1 MHENNLFE
9 LRTRR
14 HLTQK
19 EFADRAG
26 INAGVYSRYERGET
40 DIPLSVAKKIAVAFD
55 VSIDFIAMYSI
66 SEQGIHDDED
76 IKVIQETIFNPL
88 VENEGDKIMALKEFV
103 KSSEQQMKTFQ
114 MQISA
119 VKNEIAKMENTSEN

>member
-1 MHENNLFE
+1 MHNNNLFE

-14 HLTQK
+14 DLTQK

-40 DIPLSVAKKIAVAFD
+40 DIPLSVAKKIAVTYG

-66 SEQGIHDDED
+66 SEQGIKDDED

-88 VENEGDKIMALKEFV
+88 VENEGNKTEALKAFV
-103 KSSEQQMKTFQ
+103 KSAEQQMKTFQ

-119 VKNEIAKMENTSEN
+119 VKNEIDRMENTPEN

>member
-14 HLTQK
+14 NLTQK
-19 EFADRAG
+19 EFADKAG

-76 IKVIQETIFNPL
+76 IKIIQETIFNPL
-88 VENEGDKIMALKEFV
+88 VENEGDKTQALKAFV
-103 KSSEQQMKTFQ
+103 KSAEQQMKTFQ

-119 VKNEIAKMENTSEN
+119 VKNEIAKMENASEN